1 MGNQEGIKTEL
12 QKKVHTR
19 ICMRDITFLTARL
32 SFYVIF
38 CCFLRLLFPPSQ
50 LTYVL
55 NGPIQNITT
64 GGILCDS
71 IMSKHL

>member
-1 MGNQEGIKTEL
+1 
-12 QKKVHTR
+12 
-19 ICMRDITFLTARL
+19 MRDLTFLTAGL

-38 CCFLRLLFPPSQ
+38 CCFLRLLSPPSQ

-64 GGILCDS
+64 GGIPCDD
-71 IMSKHL
+71 IMSEHL